1 MHLDTEDTAVHTTE
15 NHDFGFVTDADVVLL
30 HDEVARDDRSRT
42 DQDQYEHDTHRD
54 LDPFAAFPT
63 LPRSLIRVWVGRPWF
78 YSLWGGLGQ
87 CLCACRGGVGL
98 RRFDFGTVPGGA
110 ADDRI
115 VVTELDV
122 DHVGDQH
129 RDVVGSA
136 AFECEFDHAVGAL
149 LWSGDLHRLTQRLV
163 GDHARQSVG
172 ADEIAVTGS
181 RLTYR
186 QTGLDLVAGECLE
199 QQRTLWVCLRLILG
213 DLALFD
219 EFVDEAVVPGD
230 LRERAVAQ
238 QVGA

>member
-98 RRFDFGTVPGGA
+98 RRFDFGTVPGGEIGRA
-110 ADDRI
+110 HA
-115 VVTELDV
+115 EL
-122 DHVGDQH
+122 
-129 RDVVGSA
+129 
-136 AFECEFDHAVGAL
+136 
-149 LWSGDLHRLTQRLV
+149 
-163 GDHARQSVG
+163 QS
-172 ADEIAVTGS
+172 
-181 RLTYR
+181 RF
-186 QTGLDLVAGECLE
+186 DLVCRLLLE
-199 QQRTLWVCLRLILG
+199 KKKHKKNKNGL
-213 DLALFD
+213 LF
-219 EFVDEAVVPGD
+219 
-230 LRERAVAQ
+230 LQKRQ
-238 QVGA
+238 QVKKIHLKNTLTPAYTPEYLDKEQRNKRNNNTQQSRYDRT